1 MSDFRAQKEAVKDEF
16 FKGKTSGIAAAKKLT
31 KITDDLLIETF
42 VKKQLAKG
50 VAVLAVGGY
59 GREELAPFS
68 DVDLWFLAD
77 EKDAQSVR
85 DVLYAFWDM
94 GIKISPAIA
103 SEPEAIKSAAE
114 DMTVRTTFL
123 DARFLYG
130 DEKKFAAFKKD
141 FAKLIADDV
150 GGDFIKAKIAEQEA
164 LHKKVGF
171 SKYVLEPNI
180 KKTYGGIRDLNYIEW
195 ILKYAYGA
203 EKIDSS
209 AAEKIFTKEEIKK
222 FLKIKNFFFTARF
235 FLHFLAGKSD
245 DVLSFE
251 SQKKIAPLMGYKS
264 RRGEE
269 DADRLMKHFYLA
281 VREVGYLNAAL
292 LASFGDEK
300 KTMKNPL
307 DALYFCLDVLD
318 KKKEI
323 TPSDIKQIGRLAKK
337 ATALLKDEKS
347 KGVLRKIIVH
357 ENNPERA
364 LRTLNE
370 SGILARIIS
379 DFARIYARPQRDIYH
394 VYTVDEHTLKA
405 VGFLRKL
412 MRKKDDDFLQKLCAE
427 VADFDV
433 LKMAVF
439 LHDIGKDGTLGH
451 DKKGAETAYKIACEF
466 GFSDAQSE
474 RVKWLVANHL
484 LFTKV
489 AYTRDLKDEKTIRN
503 FAAKIVNTDNLA
515 MLLLLTISDICAVAP
530 NVWSDWK
537 YALFKELYQKAFA
550 LLKGEKIKLRNDAY
564 ELFSKMKN
572 RAQSEGKDTLFTL
585 ETKEEIAASK
595 VVVFAKDRV
604 GLFAD
609 IVGAMSVSGA
619 SIMAA
624 KINTIDGFALDTFLI
639 QNVPNEYKN
648 DAAFS
653 AFADKEK
660 IQKLEKNMTLALEGK
675 LDVKAKIAALF
686 KKKKPVANEKSP
698 LLKRVLIDNEASA
711 VCSVIDI
718 NAVDSKGFLY
728 FIASTLTALGLN
740 IQSAHI
746 ATYGAKVVDAFYVS
760 EEGGGKISGKR
771 LDEVKAILY
780 DTLEKLG

>member
-1 MSDFRAQKEAVKDEF
+1 MSDFCAQKEAIKQEF
-16 FKGKTSGIAAAKKLT
+16 FQGKIGGIAAAKKMA
-31 KITDDLLIETF
+31 KITDDLLCETF
-42 VKKQLAKG
+42 KKKQLAQG

-77 EKDAQSVR
+77 EKDAQSVS

-103 SEPEAIKSAAE
+103 SEQEAIKTAQE

-130 DEKKFAAFKKD
+130 DEKKFASFKKI
-141 FAKLIADDV
+141 FAKLIAEDK
-150 GGDFIKAKIAEQEA
+150 GGEFIKAKIAEQEN
-164 LHKKVGF
+164 LHKKIGF
-171 SKYVLEPNI
+171 SKYVLEPDI
-180 KKTYGGIRDLNYIEW
+180 KKTYGGMRDLNYVEW

-209 AAEKIFTKEEIKK
+209 AGEKIFTKEEIKK
-222 FLKIKNFFFTARF
+222 FLKIKNFFFTIRF

-264 RRGEE
+264 RRSEE

-281 VREVGYLNAAL
+281 AREVGYLNAAL
-292 LASFGDEK
+292 QASFGDEK
-300 KTMKNPL
+300 NAMKNPL
-307 DALYFCLDVLD
+307 DALSFCLDVLD

-323 TPSDIKQIGRLAKK
+323 TAFDIKQIGRLAKK
-337 ATALLKDEKS
+337 ATVLLKDEKA
-347 KGVLRKIIVH
+347 KDILKRIIVH
-357 ENNPERA
+357 KNNSEHV
-364 LRTLNE
+364 LRVLNE
-370 SGILARIIS
+370 SGILARVMP
-379 DFARIYARPQRDIYH
+379 DFTRIYARPQRDIYH

-405 VGFLRKL
+405 VGFLHNL
-412 MRKKDDDFLQKLCAE
+412 IHKKEDDFLQKLCAE

-439 LHDIGKDGTLGH
+439 LHDIGKDGTLNH
-451 DKKGAETAYKIACEF
+451 DKRGAEIAFKIARDFE
-466 GFSDAQSE
+466 FSDEQSE
-474 RVKWLVANHL
+474 RIKWLIAHHL
-484 LFTKV
+484 LFTKI
-489 AYTRDLKDEKTIRN
+489 AYTRDLKDEKMIRN
-503 FAAKIVNTDNLA
+503 FAKEIVNVDNLA

-537 YALFKELYQKAFA
+537 YALFKELYQSTFA
-550 LLKGEKIKLRNDAY
+550 LLKGEKIRLKNDSC

-572 RAQSEGKDTLFTL
+572 LAQSEGKNALFTL
-585 ETKEEIAASK
+585 EVKEEIAASK
-595 VVVFAKDRV
+595 VVVFAKDRA

-619 SIMAA
+619 SIMSA

-653 AFADKEK
+653 AFADAEK
-660 IQKLEKNMTLALEGK
+660 IQKLEKNMALALEGK
-675 LDVKAKIAALF
+675 LDVKAKIATLF

-698 LLKRVLIDNEASA
+698 LLKRVIIDNDASA
-711 VCSVIDI
+711 AYSVIDI

-728 FIASTLTALGLN
+728 FIASTLTALGLD

-760 EEGGGKISGKR
+760 EAGGGKISGKR
-771 LDEVKAILY
+771 LDEVKVMLY

>member
-1 MSDFRAQKEAVKDEF
+1 MNDFYAQKEAIKEELF
-16 FKGKTSGIAAAKKLT
+16 QGKIGGIAAAKKMA
-31 KITDDLLIETF
+31 KITDDLLCETF
-42 VKKQLAKG
+42 KKKQLAQG

-77 EKDAQSVR
+77 EKDAQSVSE
-85 DVLYAFWDM
+85 VLYAFWDM

-103 SEPEAIKSAAE
+103 SETEAIKSAAE

-130 DEKKFAAFKKD
+130 DEKKFTSFKNN
-141 FAKLIADDV
+141 FAKLIADDK
-150 GGDFIKAKIAEQEA
+150 GGEFIKAKIAEQEA

-180 KKTYGGIRDLNYIEW
+180 KKTYGGMRDLNYVEW

-203 EKIDSS
+203 EKIDTP
-209 AAEKIFTKEEIKK
+209 AGEKIFTKEEIKK
-222 FLKIKNFFFTARF
+222 FLKIKNFFFTIRF

-264 RRGEE
+264 RRSEE

-281 VREVGYLNAAL
+281 AREVGYLNAAL
-292 LASFGDEK
+292 QASFGNEK
-300 KTMKNPL
+300 SVVKNPL
-307 DALYFCLDVLD
+307 DALGFCLDVLD

-323 TPSDIKQIGRLAKK
+323 TPFDIKQIGRLAKK
-337 ATALLKDEKS
+337 AATLLKDEKA
-347 KGVLRKIIVH
+347 KDVLRRIIVH
-357 ENNPERA
+357 KNNPEHV

-370 SGILARIIS
+370 SGILARIIP
-379 DFARIYARPQRDIYH
+379 DFTRIYARPQRDIYH

-405 VGFLRKL
+405 VGFLHNL
-412 MRKKDDDFLQKLCAE
+412 IQKKEDDFLQKLCAE
-427 VADFDV
+427 VTDFDV

-439 LHDIGKDGTLGH
+439 LHDIGKDGTLDH
-451 DKKGAETAYKIACEF
+451 DKRGAEMALKIAKSF
-466 GFSDAQSE
+466 GFSEAQSE
-474 RVKWLVANHL
+474 RIKWLVAHHL
-484 LFTKV
+484 LFTKI
-489 AYTRDLKDEKTIRN
+489 AYTRDLKDEKMIRN
-503 FAAKIVNTDNLA
+503 FAKEIANTDNLA

-537 YALFKELYQKAFA
+537 YALFKELYQGTLAF
-550 LLKGEKIKLRNDAY
+550 LKGEKIRLKNDSY

-572 RAQSEGKDTLFTL
+572 LAQSEGKNALFTL
-585 ETKEEIAASK
+585 EVKEEIAASK
-595 VVVFAKDRV
+595 VVVFAKDRA

-619 SIMAA
+619 SIMSA

-653 AFADKEK
+653 AFTDTEK
-660 IQKLEKNMTLALEGK
+660 IQKLEKNMALALEGK

-698 LLKRVLIDNEASA
+698 LLKRVIIDNEASA
-711 VCSVIDI
+711 VYSVIDI

-760 EEGGGKISGKR
+760 EAGGGKISGKR